1 MVVPNYR
8 CHECKRSAGIPDLPV
23 SDYQFLTAS
32 PPSLHRASGLQ
43 DPAPENHIL
52 QHLLTVHLGRAF
64 ARETVIERRPPNSQ
78 GSDSIQIPNSP
89 KKTAAS

>member
-32 PPSLHRASGLQ
+32 PPSASGFQ
-43 DPAPENHIL
+43 DPAPENNSL
-52 QHLLTVHLGRAF
+52 QHVLKGISGAF
-64 ARETVIERRPPNSQ
+64 LPGKR
-78 GSDSIQIPNSP
+78 
-89 KKTAAS
+89 